1 MSVEQER
8 PRSRR
13 KVRSR
18 PRGPAK
24 TDQRRC
30 KGEAT
35 RRRILDAAMLIVAQ
49 EGYHAATHQRIA
61 RAAGL
66 VRTAINY
73 HFPDP
78 DQLSEALVLHLHRLR
93 AERVAATVDA
103 PEVSNSHS
111 SAIEAYWAL
120 LRETP
125 FVAMAELECCARTDH
140 DLRARLAAARCSS
153 ALDGD
158 HRPAVDPPAGVGPNL
173 DRLSVYLLEGLARGV
188 GHGGG
193 GVLERRVLGIL
204 KRAAEEARELEP
216 LHSQPF

>member
-13 KVRSR
+13 TMRSR
-18 PRGPAK
+18 PRPWAK

-35 RRRILDAAMLIVAQ
+35 RGRILDAAMLIVAQ

-73 HFPDP
+73 HFPDR
-78 DQLSEALVLHLHRLR
+78 DQLSEALILHLRRLR
-93 AERVAATVDA
+93 AERVAAMVGA
-103 PEVSNSHS
+103 PEHSHG

-125 FVAMAELECCARTDH
+125 FVATAELECCARTDP
-140 DLRARLAAARCSS
+140 DLRARLAAVRCSS

-158 HRPAVDPPAGVGPNL
+158 QTPAVGPNL
-173 DRLSVYLLEGLARGV
+173 DRLSMYLLEGLARGG
-188 GHGGG
+188 GHEGEAF
-193 GVLERRVLGIL
+193 LERRGLGIL
-204 KRAAEEARELEP
+204 KRAAEEARELESAARDGSLP
-216 LHSQPF
+216 EAAA